1 MAFTRKF
8 LAAFGIEADKVDE
21 IINAHVE
28 VVDALKAERDHYKE
42 DAERLP
48 KVEAELKE
56 LKDAAE
62 KAGKDGDT
70 YQVKYEAMK
79 EKYESYKADVE
90 AKQTRATK
98 ETAYRELLKEAKV
111 SDKRVDSIIKVSG
124 DTIDKLELDKDGKIK
139 NSSDLLK
146 SITSEWADF
155 IVTETKTGAS
165 TSTPP
170 TNNGGSK
177 MSKDDI
183 MAIKDTAQRQ
193 KAMLENKEL
202 FLQ

>member
-28 VVDALKAERDHYKE
+28 VVDALKAERDRYKE

-155 IVTETKTGAS
+155 IVTETKTGAL

-170 TNNGGSK
+170 TNGGNK